1 MKKKCLT
8 REQVVYPRALE
19 SADLV
24 GADDLHSGGVR
35 ERGVALAVRLFGH
48 GELEGR
54 GRKRVPPS
62 LYLRSR
68 NQSPPLSRRAD
79 AESRFD
85 LLGRLC
91 VRVRAPREHCTR
103 ERNTREPVRCS
114 ERQSAAVAAT
124 VGQRT
129 GGTPRLA
136 HPRLKQG
143 RPPRTQPVVAKA
155 RTHAANRE
163 RVISVGAAR
172 PGRSL

>member
-1 MKKKCLT
+1 VKKKCLT
-8 REQVVYPRALE
+8 KEQAAYPRALE

-24 GADDLHSGGVR
+24 GADDPHTSGVR

-85 LLGRLC
+85 PLGRLC
-91 VRVRAPREHCTR
+91 VRVRAPREH
-103 ERNTREPVRCS
+103 
-114 ERQSAAVAAT
+114 
-124 VGQRT
+124 
-129 GGTPRLA
+129 
-136 HPRLKQG
+136 
-143 RPPRTQPVVAKA
+143 
-155 RTHAANRE
+155 
-163 RVISVGAAR
+163 
-172 PGRSL
+172 